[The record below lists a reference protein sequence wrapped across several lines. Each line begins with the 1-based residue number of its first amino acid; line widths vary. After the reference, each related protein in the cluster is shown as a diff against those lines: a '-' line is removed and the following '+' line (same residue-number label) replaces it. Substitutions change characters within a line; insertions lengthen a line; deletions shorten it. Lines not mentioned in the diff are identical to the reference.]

1 LPPPACWQPWRR
13 SPSKPWRRCLLPLLP
28 RARAPIR
35 LDRGRGGSLERTTA
49 LFSAADAG
57 CAPLALRLL
66 DAGATL
72 DARNRFGTMPL
83 AHAAHAGRV
92 RDERQIGNVTADAE
106 ATMALRSRRSQSLF

>member
-1 LPPPACWQPWRR
+1 LIA
-13 SPSKPWRRCLLPLLP
+13 
-28 RARAPIR
+28 AEA
-35 LDRGRGGSLERTTA
+35 GSLERTTA
-49 LFSAADAG
+49 LF

-72 DARNRFGTMPL
+72 DARNRFGAMPL